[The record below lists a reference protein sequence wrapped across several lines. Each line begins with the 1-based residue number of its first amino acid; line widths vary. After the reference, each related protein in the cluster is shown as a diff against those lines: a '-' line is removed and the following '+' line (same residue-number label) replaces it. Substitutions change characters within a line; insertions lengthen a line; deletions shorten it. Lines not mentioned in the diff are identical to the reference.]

1 MQLRKTWTLCESQ
14 GKTLC
19 SSDACSGTDTLSRRG
34 EAATRR
40 GYLDED
46 IFYRITKAADDQP
59 TPLGMS
65 TPKVASPGPTTPSRI
80 SRLTPR
86 RSVVEVQP
94 TIHRELRD
102 FNRPGL
108 KERVID
114 VTAPRQTRSGTKYT
128 IDNS

>member
-1 MQLRKTWTLCESQ
+1 MTNREGRQDMQQTPENPAEGIELHAPAE
-14 GKTLC
+14 
-19 SSDACSGTDTLSRRG
+19 SRR
-34 EAATRR
+34 ES
-40 GYLDED
+40 LDVGTVPS
-46 IFYRITKAADDQP
+46 YRITKAADDQP
-59 TPLGMS
+59 TPFGMN
-65 TPKVASPGPTTPSRI
+65 TPKVVSPRPTTPSRI

-128 IDNS
+128 IDKS